1 MAMEPSMQWGVLCVY
16 PKDAVKISDGIGRP
30 KKYSDALKKVD
41 ISGCTPVILYNVAGS
56 WYH

>member
-41 ISGCTPVILYNVAGS
+41 ISGCTPVILYKS
-56 WYH
+56 